1 MAFRI
6 SNEQATRRDVLA
18 AALRERATELN
29 RAIAAFNRG
38 VEPLTQSLNETLNGY
53 NMALQIA
60 RSFTNGIADAAQAEF
75 DLKTERWQDSDKGV
89 RARDWIERWQI
100 DLDDVDLE
108 LPEPLDELDPEEH
121 AGEIEDAPRSLMELA
136 QIIR

>member
-60 RSFTNGIADAAQAEF
+60 RSFTNGIADAAQADF
-75 DLKTERWQDSDKGV
+75 DVKTERWKDSDKGV
-89 RARDWIERWQI
+89 RVRDWIERWQI

-108 LPEPLDELDPEEH
+108 LPEPLEELDPEEH
-121 AGEIEDAPRSLMELA
+121 AGEIEDAPRSPMELA

>member
-6 SNEQATRRDVLA
+6 SNKQARQRDALA
-18 AALRERATELN
+18 AALRAKAAELN
-29 RAIAAFNRG
+29 SAVVAFNRG

-60 RSFTNGIADAAQAEF
+60 RSFTNGIADAAQADF
-75 DLKTERWQDSDKGV
+75 DVKTERWKDSDKGV

-100 DLDDVDLE
+100 NLDDVELA

-121 AGEIEDAPRSLMELA
+121 AGEIEDAPRNLMELA
-136 QIIR
+136 QTTR

>member
-6 SNEQATRRDVLA
+6 SNKQARQRDALA
-18 AALRERATELN
+18 AALRAKAAELN
-29 RAIAAFNRG
+29 SAVVAFNRG
-38 VEPLTQSLNETLNGY
+38 VGPLTQSLNETLNGY

-75 DLKTERWQDSDKGV
+75 DVKAERWKDSDKGV

-100 DLDDVDLE
+100 NLDDVELA